1 MEETIAVDR
10 RAQHRLHVLNHVLAG
25 ALTAA
30 QAAELL
36 ELSLRQVRRLLAA
49 YRSDGVAAL
58 VHGNRGQPPAN
69 RLDQQLRQRVV
80 ELASGRYAGVNRA
93 HLAELLAEREGILI
107 AERSL
112 RRVLAEAGL
121 PAVRR
126 RRPSRHRSRRE
137 RMPRA
142 GLLLQVD
149 GSRHAWLE
157 ERGPMLTLVGAIDDA
172 SNVVTGATFREQEDA
187 AGYFEVLTQ
196 TAIGYGLPAG
206 LYSDRHGIFWRDR
219 RRPPSLAEQLAGRH
233 SPTQLGR
240 ALEEAG
246 IAWIAARSPQAKG
259 RIERLWGTWQDRLL
273 VELRLAGACTLA
285 EANAV
290 LTAFLPR
297 HNARFVVEPADAL
310 PAWRPLPP
318 GMQVEAL
325 FCFAYPRRVAGDATV
340 RLDGEV
346 LALPPRADGRSWAGR
361 RLVVQERLDGSR
373 WAIADAVAYALTA
386 APADPV
392 TLRARGGPRDPL
404 TSDPAP
410 VAAPPA
416 SPPPVTLPAPPSG
429 APRRP
434 AANHPWRTS
443 HTGFRTRG

>member
-1 MEETIAVDR
+1 METREAITVDP
-10 RAQHRLHVLNHVLAG
+10 RAQRRLHVLNHVLAG

-36 ELSLRQVRRLLAA
+36 ELSLRQVRRLLAG
-49 YRSDGVAAL
+49 YRVEGVSAL
-58 VHGNRGQPPAN
+58 VHGNRQRAPSN
-69 RLDQQLRQRVV
+69 RLADELRARLV
-80 ELASGRYAGVNRA
+80 ELASGTYAGVNRA
-93 HLAELLAEREGILI
+93 HLAELLAEREGITI

-112 RRVLAEAGL
+112 RRILSEAGL

-126 RRPSRHRSRRE
+126 RRPARHRSRRE

-157 ERGPMLTLVGAIDDA
+157 QRGPSLTLVGGIDDA
-172 SNVVTGATFREQEDA
+172 TGIVTGAVFREQEDA
-187 AGYFEVLTQ
+187 AGYFGVLTQ
-196 TAIGYGLPAG
+196 TAAGYGLPAG

-259 RIERLWGTWQDRLL
+259 RVERLWGTWQDRLR
-273 VELRLAGACTLA
+273 VELRLAGATSLA

-290 LTAFLPR
+290 LAEYLPR
-297 HNARFVVEPADAL
+297 HNARFAVTPADAQS
-310 PAWRPLPP
+310 AWRPLA
-318 GMQVEAL
+318 GGQRAEAI
-325 FCFAYPRRVAGDATV
+325 FCFAYPRRVAADATV

-346 LALPPRADGRSWAGR
+346 LALPERHDRRSWAGR
-361 RLVVQERLDGSR
+361 RVMVQERLDGSR
-373 WAIADAVAYALTA
+373 WAVADDEYLLSVAPPE
-386 APADPV
+386 PA
-392 TLRARGGPRDPL
+392 TLRARGGLRTPL
-404 TSDPAP
+404 AADREPAVTRPAEPPKP
-410 VAAPPA
+410 VVPAAPRPPA
-416 SPPPVTLPAPPSG
+416 VD
-429 APRRP
+429 
-434 AANHPWRTS
+434 HPWRSS
-443 HTGFRTRG
+443 HTGFSKRR